1 MANKWAIRSGSWGD
15 GNSWNDGVI
24 PTADDDVWLNGYIL
38 ASAYS
43 RTCKS
48 LHNTGGG
55 YNEGGHV
62 TITSATVTF
71 TCEIYVGNESLF
83 WCSYSTMTYVGDIH
97 LLGSGF
103 LQQGQT
109 GPRTVDILGN
119 VDSVSSYIVEASTG
133 VTITGNVNAPNGT
146 IVYLQSTPSS
156 YRVVGN
162 CTMRS
167 CYNRNGVTC
176 EIDGNLELLGA
187 TSVAILIARAN
198 LTLRGKLT
206 VGTITIYGRLDY
218 YNVDANDLNLATAT
232 LNLPNHDSF
241 TANNLSITQP
251 DYPSIA
257 DVKRGVAYG
266 YGEYVGVYEAVA
278 DYPQE
283 ANVLKNVEYD
293 NGNKVGTLEVIALSG
308 ATATAENIS
317 VVNLTE
323 QQLQRVGNC
332 ATVSTVQQCFED
344 FKEE

>member
-1 MANKWAIRSGSWGD
+1 MANKWAIANGNWSDGST
-15 GNSWNDGVI
+15 WNDGVV
-24 PTADDDVWLNGYIL
+24 PTAADDVWLNGYIL

-48 LHNTGGG
+48 LHNTGEG
-55 YNEGGHV
+55 YNEGGHI
-62 TITSATVTF
+62 TISSATVTF
-71 TCEIYVGNESLF
+71 TCETFIGNESIF

-103 LQQGQT
+103 LQQGQN

-133 VTITGNVNAPNGT
+133 VTITGNVYAPNGT
-146 IVYLQSTPSS
+146 IAPSS
-156 YRVVGN
+156 CRVVGN
-162 CTMRS
+162 CDMRS
-167 CYNRNGVTC
+167 CYYKNGVTC
-176 EIDGNLELLGA
+176 EIDGNLELLGS
-187 TSVAILIARAN
+187 TSVSILIARAN

-232 LNLPNHDSF
+232 LNLPNYDSF

-251 DYPSIA
+251 DYPSIT
-257 DVKRGVAYG
+257 DVKKGVKYG
-266 YGEYVGVYEAVA
+266 YNEYEGVYEAVA

-283 ANVLKNVEYD
+283 ANVLKGVEYD
-293 NGNKVGTLEVIALSG
+293 DGNKVGTLEVIALSG

-323 QQLQRVGNC
+323 QEVERVKSC
-332 ATVSTVQQCFED
+332 ATVSTVQKCFED
-344 FKEE
+344 FKE